1 MTIRQRLLLIVIFM
15 VGFFAAAVAAYF
27 LIRAPINRI
36 DSEQEVLTSLGRSI
50 RDEIIQLNRIPSTDF
65 PTQLGAFKKSSTD
78 MTTAFGNLDTLQVL
92 PAAASSIRE
101 SLDVIR
107 NLKTSLDKGV
117 SEFLFSV
124 INIQTDA
131 EHAGLDPAHFTLFSL
146 TTYDVLRNKSL
157 ADAVTGDAGQ
167 LLSQLNTLSMVM
179 QKSADIIDQQNAE
192 IDSQIAQVSR
202 RSDLVT
208 AGIVAVLVAIA
219 VLITLLLTNRIV
231 TTVRS
236 IETTI
241 RQMGEGDLT
250 VHFAVK
256 SEDEIGR
263 LAADLNRFILSLRE
277 SVDAAQKVS
286 TQNIQMKESL
296 IVSAEQSSSSARQI
310 TANTESVDRQIGS
323 LSENLN
329 RSGDAVQK
337 IAENIRGLNDQIH
350 DQSSMVEEST
360 ASVTEMI
367 ASIENVSRITE
378 QRRNATERLVNK
390 VSAGEQKMTDTFNV
404 VNEITQSVESI
415 KNITGILESISAQ
428 TNLLAMNAAIEAA
441 HAGEAGRGFSVVAD
455 EIRKLSEAASRN
467 SKEISRILRVI
478 VDRVAV
484 AGSSGE
490 QMSTAFHEITAE
502 TESLARSLT
511 EIFSSMSE
519 LRSGSDQIL
528 QAMSALQDSSAR
540 VKDGSSVIRESSEDI
555 QETTQ
560 LVRQVSAEVRG
571 AMTEISGGMR
581 EITSSVQ
588 NVLEIAENLGTVGD
602 TLNLELS
609 RFKTG

>member
-1 MTIRQRLLLIVIFM
+1 
-15 VGFFAAAVAAYF
+15 
-27 LIRAPINRI
+27 
-36 DSEQEVLTSLGRSI
+36 
-50 RDEIIQLNRIPSTDF
+50 
-65 PTQLGAFKKSSTD
+65 
-78 MTTAFGNLDTLQVL
+78 
-92 PAAASSIRE
+92 
-101 SLDVIR
+101 
-107 NLKTSLDKGV
+107 
-117 SEFLFSV
+117 
-124 INIQTDA
+124 
-131 EHAGLDPAHFTLFSL
+131 
-146 TTYDVLRNKSL
+146 
-157 ADAVTGDAGQ
+157 
-167 LLSQLNTLSMVM
+167 
-179 QKSADIIDQQNAE
+179 
-192 IDSQIAQVSR
+192 R
-202 RSDLVT
+202 RSDLVS
-208 AGIVAVLVAIA
+208 AAIVAAIVAIA

-231 TTVRS
+231 TTVHS
-236 IETTI
+236 IETSI

-250 VHFAVK
+250 VAFAIK

-263 LAADLNRFILSLRE
+263 LAADLNRFIASLRE
-277 SVDAAQKVS
+277 SVEAAQNVS
-286 TQNIQMKESL
+286 AQNIQMKESL

-310 TANTESVDRQIGS
+310 TANTESVDRQIVG
-323 LSENLN
+323 LSENLD

-367 ASIENVSRITE
+367 ASIENVSRITD
-378 QRRNATERLVNK
+378 QRRNATERLVGK

-415 KNITGILESISAQ
+415 KDITGIIESISAQ

-490 QMSTAFHEITAE
+490 LMSTAFHEITTE
-502 TESLARSLT
+502 TVNLAHSLT

-528 QAMSALQDSSAR
+528 QAMTALQDSSAR
-540 VKDGSSVIRESSEDI
+540 IKEGSSVIRESSEDI
-555 QETTQ
+555 QETTR

-571 AMTEISGGMR
+571 AMSEISGGMR

-588 NVLEIAENLGTVGD
+588 NVLEIAENLGTFGD
-602 TLNLELS
+602 TLNLELK
-609 RFKTG
+609 RFKTQ